1 MKAIFVDAGPFDPSN
16 FDEFHQLFEEW
27 KIYPNTSQ
35 EELIER
41 VQNFEVILVNK
52 VKFSRETLKKL
63 PKLRLICITATGMD
77 NIDIV
82 AARELEIIVKN
93 VIDYST
99 ESVANLAFAFILN
112 LTSRLIE
119 NREALRRGEWEKSSD
134 HCLLT
139 YRPIDLHQKKIG
151 IVGYGAI
158 GKRVAS
164 LASSFGME
172 ILISEGK
179 TKGGSRWPLK
189 TLLKEVDILTL
200 HCPLTP
206 ETEFLIGKE
215 ELLQMKKNSI
225 LINVSRGKLI
235 DEEALIKAL
244 IDDQIFGAGLDVIEQ
259 EPPKKD
265 NPLLLFNHPRLL
277 ITPHIGWGSKG
288 SFENLFHKVKK
299 NVKEFLALSS

>member
-16 FDEFHQLFEEW
+16 FDEFHTLFDEW

-35 EELIER
+35 EDLIER

-63 PKLRLICITATGMD
+63 PKLRLICVTATGMD
-77 NIDIV
+77 NIDLL
-82 AARELEIIVKN
+82 AASELQITVKN
-93 VIDYST
+93 VINYST
-99 ESVANLAFAFILN
+99 EGVANLALAFILN
-112 LTSRLIE
+112 LTSRVIE
-119 NREALRRGEWEKSSD
+119 NREALRRGEWQKSKS

-139 YRPIDLHQKKIG
+139 YRPIDLHRKKIG

-158 GKRVAS
+158 GKKVAS

-172 ILISEGK
+172 IFIAEGK
-179 TKGGSRWPLK
+179 TKGAGRWPLK
-189 TLLKEVDILTL
+189 ALLKEVDILTL

-215 ELLQMKKNSI
+215 ELWQMKKNSI
-225 LINVSRGKLI
+225 LINVSRGKLV
-235 DEEALIKAL
+235 DEEALVEAL
-244 IDDQIFGAGLDVIEQ
+244 MQEQIFGAGLDVIEQ

-265 NPLLLFNHPRLL
+265 NPLLLFSHPRLL
-277 ITPHIGWGSKG
+277 ITPHIGWGSQQ
-288 SFENLFHKVKK
+288 SFENLFDKVKK
-299 NVKEFLALSS
+299 NVKEFLALGA